1 MEDIEFYFE
10 EAEQNLRKAV
20 NRLLVF
26 ISDGENSLE
35 ERWALYTKFAEYLPE
50 AYPYPTFRNL
60 LHYGWFDHFNY
71 SRYETVRLPN
81 VVDLVIENGLDD
93 VDIDALKEEIMAFG
107 HGSFVYDW

>member
-1 MEDIEFYFE
+1 MDDIEFYFE

-20 NRLLVF
+20 SRMLAF
-26 ISDGENSLE
+26 ISDGENSLD
-35 ERWALYTKFAEYLPE
+35 ERWALYTKFAKYLPK

-60 LHYGWFDHFNY
+60 LYYGWFDHFDY
-71 SRYETVRLPN
+71 SRYETVNLPN
-81 VVDLVIENGLDD
+81 VVDLVIENELDE